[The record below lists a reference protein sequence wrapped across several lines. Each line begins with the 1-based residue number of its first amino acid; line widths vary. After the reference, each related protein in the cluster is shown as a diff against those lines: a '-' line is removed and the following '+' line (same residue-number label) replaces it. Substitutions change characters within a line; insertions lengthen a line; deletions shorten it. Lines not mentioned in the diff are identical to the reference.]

1 MSDRAIQTRDRI
13 PSLVL
18 FDLDDTLCDH
28 DRSLR
33 LRLRH
38 AFEAAADGDPGIDV
52 DALVEE
58 SVARSVGGTGHFP
71 ELLRQHGIADPER
84 SELAVAHYVSDRYR
98 GLELFEE
105 SIEIVMLVK
114 QHADVGM
121 ITNGPS
127 EIQRKKIEHLAIAD
141 LFQFILVSEE
151 EGVWKPDPE
160 IFERA
165 LAITGAEPS
174 EAVYVGDS
182 PEHDIAGARA
192 AGIRSIWINR
202 RGRSWPGGPRPDDEI
217 LTLLELPN
225 LLGLPGQPA
234 SLGGT

>member
-1 MSDRAIQTRDRI
+1 MSDNAVHRRDRM

-33 LRLRH
+33 IRLRH
-38 AFEAAADGDPGIDV
+38 AFEAAAEGFPQVDV
-52 DALVEE
+52 DSLVEE
-58 SVARSVGGTGHFP
+58 SAALSVGGTGHFAD
-71 ELLRQHGIADPER
+71 LLRQHGINDQQR
-84 SELAVAHYVSDRYR
+84 CELAITRYASDRYR

-127 EIQRKKIEHLAIAD
+127 QIQRNKIERLAIAE

-151 EGVWKPDPE
+151 EGVWKPDPV

-165 LAITGAEPS
+165 LAITGADPS

-202 RGRSWPGGPRPDDEI
+202 RGRTWPGGPRPDDEI
-217 LTLLELPN
+217 MSLLELPE
-225 LLGLPGQPA
+225 LIGLPI
-234 SLGGT
+234 